1 MTWVKRIF
9 LFCLT
14 NILVMVT
21 ITTTMR
27 LLGVQPYL
35 NANGIDPLALAQFC
49 LLWGMGSAFISLALS
64 RYMAKWMMGVK
75 VIDPRT
81 ATGAAA
87 QLVDVVR
94 RLAGEA
100 GLPAMPEVGVYE
112 SPELNAFATGPTK
125 SRALVA
131 VSTGLLSAMGRA
143 ELEGV
148 LGHEI
153 THVANGDMVTLTL
166 IQGIINGFVMFFA
179 RVIAYA
185 VASRL
190 ERGREMVRF
199 LLTIVLEIGL
209 SLLGSIVVAAFSRR
223 REYRADAGGARLAG
237 RESMIGALEVLQ
249 RRYQPLAPKTAYTA
263 FGVAGRSGGLLA
275 FFASHPPIEKRI
287 AALRAGA

>member
-1 MTWVKRIF
+1 MIWMKRIF

-14 NILVMVT
+14 NILVMTT
-21 ITTTMR
+21 ITITMR

-35 NANGIDPLALAQFC
+35 NANGIDPVALAQFC
-49 LLWGMGSAFISLALS
+49 LIWGMGSAFISLALS
-64 RYMAKWMMGVK
+64 RSMAKWMMGVK
-75 VIDPRT
+75 VIDPQ
-81 ATGAAA
+81 AARGEA
-87 QLVDVVR
+87 LELVQVVQK
-94 RLAGEA
+94 LASAA

-131 VSTGLLSAMGRA
+131 VSTGLLSSMSRA

-153 THVANGDMVTLTL
+153 THIANGDMVTMTL

-179 RVIAYA
+179 RLIAY
-185 VASRL
+185 VVTRQI
-190 ERGREMVRF
+190 ERGRETVRF
-199 LLTIVLEIGL
+199 VLTIVLQIGL
-209 SLLGSIVVAAFSRR
+209 SLLGSMVVAAFSRW

-249 RRYQPLAPKTAYTA
+249 RRYQPVAPKTAFSA
-263 FGVAGRSGGLLA
+263 FGVAGRTGGLLA

-287 AALRAGA
+287 AALRANG